1 MIILASYAI
10 ICPVNSNPENAVVS
24 SPSYTLI
31 DFYMFD
37 YIIIGA
43 GFAGSVLAERISREQ
58 DKRVLIIEKRNHIA
72 GNCYDYYD
80 EHGILVHKYGP
91 HLFHTSNAEVFNY
104 LSQFTPWINYQHKVL
119 GHVDGQKVPIP
130 FNLNSLDML
139 FPKSMASSLEQ
150 KLIKKYGF
158 DVKVPIL
165 ELKKENDS
173 ELQYLANFI
182 YEKVFANYTA
192 KQWGCRPEDIAA
204 EVTARVPVFISRD
217 DRYFQDKYQA
227 VPKYGY
233 TKLFDK
239 LLEHKNI
246 KLMLNTDYKDI
257 MSFDSKSGA
266 ITLFNQPFSG
276 QFIFTGLID
285 ELFDYQL
292 GELPY
297 RSLQFQF
304 EHLQQEFFQDATTEN
319 YPEDYDFTRIT
330 EFKRISHQTLQGT
343 TIIKEYPQ
351 DYKRSIEG
359 QNIPYYP
366 VFNDKNTELFNQYR
380 ALSEKFS
387 NIALV
392 GRLAE
397 YRYYDMDD
405 IIERSLQ
412 VYKDRYSQLS

>member
-1 MIILASYAI
+1 
-10 ICPVNSNPENAVVS
+10 
-24 SPSYTLI
+24 
-31 DFYMFD
+31 MFD

-58 DKRVLIIEKRNHIA
+58 GKRVLIIEKRNHIA

-91 HLFHTSNAEVFNY
+91 HLFHTSNSEVFNY

-192 KQWGCRPEDIAA
+192 KQWGCRPEEIAA

-233 TKLFDK
+233 TKLFDQ
-239 LLEHKNI
+239 LLDHKNI

-257 MSFDSKSGA
+257 MSFDSQSGA

-304 EHLQQEFFQDATTEN
+304 EHLQQEFFQHATTEN

-330 EFKRISHQTLQGT
+330 EFKRISHQTVKGT

-351 DYKRSIEG
+351 DYKRSIES

-366 VFNDKNTELFNQYR
+366 VFNDQNTELFNQYR

-405 IIERSLQ
+405 IVTRALQ
-412 VYKDRYSQLS
+412 IYKDRFSQ